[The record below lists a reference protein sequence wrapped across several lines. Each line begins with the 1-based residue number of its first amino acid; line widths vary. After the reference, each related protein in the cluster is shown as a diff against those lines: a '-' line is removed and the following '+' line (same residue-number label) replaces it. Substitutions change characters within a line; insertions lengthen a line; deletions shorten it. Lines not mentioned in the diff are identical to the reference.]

1 MVRDGDLCVHFG
13 AMFCAEMGQKNL
25 AENPV
30 VFKAL
35 IR

>member
-1 MVRDGDLCVHFG
+1 MTADFEVHFG
-13 AMFCAEMGQKNL
+13 ARFCAKKGRKKL